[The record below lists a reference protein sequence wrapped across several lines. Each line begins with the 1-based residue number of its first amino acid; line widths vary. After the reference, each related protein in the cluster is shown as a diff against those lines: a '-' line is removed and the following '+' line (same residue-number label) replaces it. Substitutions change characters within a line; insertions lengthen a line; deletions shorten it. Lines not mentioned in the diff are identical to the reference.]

1 MKEKQKQKW
10 SSLALL
16 VAAIVWGGTFF
27 IVKNTVDAFPP
38 NLLLAWRF
46 SIAFVLLGL
55 VCFRCW
61 KKLDLGYLWRG
72 ALMGI
77 VLFLAYCVQTIGIQ
91 FTTPG
96 KNAFLTAIYCVIVPF
111 LYWLTEKKAPDL
123 YNIAAAFICIL
134 GIGLISLTDD
144 FSIGI
149 GDALTLLGGVFY
161 AVHMVV
167 VAKAS
172 RGRDAILLTIL
183 QFGTA
188 AICSWVAAALFETT
202 SVQVGADA
210 IWAVIFLGAAATGGG
225 LLLQTIGQKYTHPAT
240 ASIILSLESVFGVL
254 FSALFYGEKMTAKL
268 VIGFILVFL
277 AVIISE
283 TKLQFLRKKAKP
295 AQEENEAEEQELA

>member
-1 MKEKQKQKW
+1 MKEKQMQKW
-10 SSLALL
+10 SSLALF

-61 KKLDLGYLWRG
+61 KKFDLGYLWRG
-72 ALMGI
+72 ALMGAL
-77 VLFLAYCVQTIGIQ
+77 LFLAYCVQTIGIQ

-123 YNIAAAFICIL
+123 YNISAALLCIL

-172 RGRDAILLTIL
+172 RGRDAILLTIQ

-188 AICSWVAAALFETT
+188 AVCSWTSAALF
-202 SVQVGADA
+202 
-210 IWAVIFLGAAATGGG
+210 
-225 LLLQTIGQKYTHPAT
+225 
-240 ASIILSLESVFGVL
+240 
-254 FSALFYGEKMTAKL
+254 
-268 VIGFILVFL
+268 
-277 AVIISE
+277 
-283 TKLQFLRKKAKP
+283 
-295 AQEENEAEEQELA
+295 